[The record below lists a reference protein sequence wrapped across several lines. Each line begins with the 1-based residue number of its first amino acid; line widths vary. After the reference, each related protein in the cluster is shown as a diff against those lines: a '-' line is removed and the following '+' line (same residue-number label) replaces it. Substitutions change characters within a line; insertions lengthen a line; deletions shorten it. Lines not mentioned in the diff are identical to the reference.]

1 MSTRR
6 MWSNSEVKF
15 LEEQRVAR
23 IATLD
28 PKGVFPHVVPICYVF
43 DRARFYTTLSKDAK
57 RSKNIRSDNKVS
69 LLVDEYE
76 ERSGEWITLRGILV
90 KCRALSVSYSEDPHL
105 FMKGWRL
112 LLRKY
117 PQYAHWAYEDLRPKD
132 PDKRMIMQ
140 IQPIEKTAWGFS
152 S

>member
-1 MSTRR
+1 MLTRR
-6 MWSNSEVKF
+6 MWSKSEVKF
-15 LEEQRVAR
+15 LRKQRVAR

-28 PKGVFPHVVPICYVF
+28 PKGGFPHVVPICYVF
-43 DRARFYTTLSKDAK
+43 EGARFYTTLSKHAK
-57 RSKNIRSDNKVS
+57 RLENIRSDNKVS

-76 ERSGEWITLRGILV
+76 ERSGEWIMLRGVLV
-90 KCRALSVSYSEDPHL
+90 KCRALLVSYSEVPRL
-105 FMKGWRL
+105 FMKGWHL

-117 PQYAHWAYEDLRPKD
+117 PQYARWANEDLSPKD

-140 IQPIEKTAWGFS
+140 IQPIKKTTWGFS